1 MFVIHAKNDL
11 TIFEIEVNLSS
22 KGGGTLPIIELYLAN
37 DDTESLKSITDVPS
51 AWNLIGSCA
60 VSPNGSDRPTVL
72 PYGDCFAPF
81 RLEAGTSRGVYI
93 TVREGGSL
101 HYMVGD
107 HSRSVYTEDDNLEI
121 EQGYSITYPFGQR
134 YNPRRWS
141 GSLSYYLTSELY
153 SSEFNGDW
161 LSTGIAFDIYSRSAD
176 ISVYELK
183 TYISNDNSNPLILVY
198 VKRGS
203 HLSNSEDWTEV
214 NYSVEYTDDTAYIT
228 FIDEIHISKETL
240 ISIYIKGA
248 ESTTDNQLLKNTRD
262 ETKDVNS
269 LAVNDG
275 FLSIFV
281 GSSAYNGTFT
291 DTSLIW
297 NGSVLYSLTGFD
309 LPTTSP
315 ATTSPSMVLSS
326 PPSQRFTSELSTGFE
341 GGNMNEGCAFTIFA
355 ENRIVLIGMDIHLIG
370 NPNHA
375 SSVEIW
381 YKEGSVNTDIATWD
395 LIYTNPDLVAGGE
408 GTGTRLTFES
418 PYLIESGSGSFYVTI
433 DPAYTAEPAYS
444 RIAYSNGPDHNLAVG
459 DLHVENEDLKIYV
472 GSGFSYPLTDEIEG
486 RIFNGVIRY
495 STVLLPSTIP
505 SVEPSLKHSS
515 EPSSAPSLSPSD
527 IHEFGWRLW
536 IYTNVETVWNVKS
549 VQFYES
555 KSCRGEPIDG
565 TLGMAISSIP
575 NSDPQDAFDYSQS
588 QNDNWIG
595 WEGSSEQSQQIYIG
609 LVVFL

>member
-22 KGGGTLPIIELYLAN
+22 KGGGSLPVIELYLAN
-37 DDTESLKSITDVPS
+37 DDTESLKSITDIPS

-93 TVREGGSL
+93 TVSEGGSL

-121 EQGYSITYPFGQR
+121 EQGYSITYPFGQA

-141 GSLSYYLTSELY
+141 GSLSYYLTTELY

-161 LSTGIAFDIYSRSAD
+161 LSTGIAFDIYSRSAE

-183 TYISNDNSNPLILVY
+183 TFISNDNVNPSIFVY

-203 HLSNSEDWTEV
+203 HLSTSEDWTDV
-214 NYSVEYTDDTAYIT
+214 TYSVEYTDDTATIT
-228 FIDEIHISKETL
+228 FDDEIHISKETL
-240 ISIYIKGA
+240 ISIYIEGA
-248 ESTTDNQLLKNTRD
+248 DNQLLKNTRD

-281 GSSAYNGTFT
+281 GSSAYNGIFT

-297 NGSVLYSLTGFD
+297 NGSVLYSLAGFD
-309 LPTTSP
+309 FPTMSP

-341 GGNMNEGCAFTIFA
+341 GGNMNEGCAFTVFA

-370 NPNHA
+370 NPNNA

-395 LIYTNPDLVAGGE
+395 LIYTNPDLVAGEE

-418 PYLIESGSGSFYVTI
+418 PYPIESGTGSFYITV
-433 DPAYTAEPAYS
+433 DPAHTAEPAYS
-444 RIAYSNGPDHNLAVG
+444 RIAYSNGPDHGLDLG
-459 DLHVENEDLKIYV
+459 DLHVENEDLMIYV

-495 STVLLPSTIP
+495 STILLPSTIP

-515 EPSSAPSLSPSD
+515 EPSSVPSLPPSD

-536 IYTNVETVWNVKS
+536 TDTDDGVWNVKS
-549 VQFYES
+549 IQFYES
-555 KSCRGEPIDG
+555 KNCLGEPIDG
-565 TLGMAISSIP
+565 TLGMAISSTP
-575 NSDPQDAFDYSQS
+575 NSDPQDAFDYSNT
-588 QNDNWIG
+588 QNDDWTG
-595 WEGSSEQSQQIYIG
+595 WESSSEQQSKQIYIG